1 MRPINL
7 LPPDVALKAAGRR
20 RRALWI
26 VAGIAYLALLVVA
39 TLWWQTRVNEK
50 EDALEEQQAVNQSIQ
65 AEAATFSG
73 ATEIQELYNEN
84 VVAVQSVLLTDI
96 NWGRLLNDIG
106 RLIPDRTWLTT
117 FNGLAALDFDTG
129 TFGTVL
135 VNGVAFD
142 YPDVSAWLRA
152 FSEDFFPA
160 GTAVWVPTAS
170 EAEIG
175 EARTVDFSS
184 SLALTEAALSTR
196 AGDRIPLVLP

>member
-20 RRALWI
+20 RRALWV
-26 VAGIAYLALLVVA
+26 VAGISYLALLVVA
-39 TLWWQTRVNEK
+39 TLWWQTRVNDK
-50 EDALEEQQAVNQSIQ
+50 EDELEDQQAVNQSIQ

-73 ATEIQELYNEN
+73 AIELQELYNDN
-84 VVAVQSVLLTDI
+84 VLAVQSVLLTDA
-96 NWGRLLNDIG
+96 NWGRLLNDVG
-106 RLIPDRTWLTT
+106 RLIPDRTWLTD

-129 TFGTVL
+129 TFGTVT

-160 GTAVWVPTAS
+160 GTAVCVPTAS

-175 EARTVDFSS
+175 LARTVDFSS